1 MRREILSLAA
11 LGIGALALCG
21 CSTDH
26 QSSAVSPANPGSTET
41 AIPAQDLKNTV
52 CPVSG
57 DKVGNSTDVVVY
69 DGKVYHMCCAD
80 CHNEF
85 VKDPQKYSGQVAAD
99 PAKYG
104 VAAPTTQSM

>member
-1 MRREILSLAA
+1 MRREILSLAV

-26 QSSAVSPANPGSTET
+26 QSSAVPPANPGSSEA
-41 AIPAQDLKNTV
+41 AIPATDLKNTV

-69 DGKVYHMCCAD
+69 DGKVYHMCCPD
-80 CHNEF
+80 CHNDF
-85 VKDPQKYSGQVAAD
+85 VKNPQKYSAMVTAD

-104 VAAPTTQSM
+104 VAGATTQPS